1 VYKRIVLAYDGSVEG
16 RAALREGALLAKRC
30 GAKVYLLSVVAETP
44 GMRMAEGAHSGA
56 VAQHQGSYK
65 AVLEQGVERLR
76 QGGFDPV
83 AKLVVGEPS
92 VEIGAF
98 AEQIGADLVV
108 VSHRRQ
114 NMLERWWLGAT
125 GGYLVDHI
133 NCSLLISRNTIS
145 DEAFAEEIRRIG
157 EPAE

>member
-1 VYKRIVLAYDGSVEG
+1 MYKRILLAYDGSVEG

-30 GAKVYLLSVVAETP
+30 GAKVYLLSVVTETP

-65 AVLEQGVERLR
+65 AILEQGVERLR
-76 QGGFDPV
+76 AGGFDPV

-114 NMLERWWLGAT
+114 NFLERWWLGAT
-125 GGYLVDHI
+125 GGYLVDNI
-133 NCSLLISRNTIS
+133 NCSLLISRNAMS
-145 DEAFAEEIRRIG
+145 DEAFAEELQKAS
-157 EPAE
+157 EPAA